1 MTMRFQG
8 KVVLVTGAGSGIG
21 RAAAI
26 LFAAEGARIGVLDA
40 QEATATAVA
49 RGIKS
54 AGGEA
59 LPLHADVAQAGEVC
73 TAVDALVSAWGRI
86 DIVLA
91 NAGINGVIAP
101 IDEIEPEEWDRTI
114 AVNLRGVF
122 LTFRYT
128 VPYVKRQGGA
138 MIITSSVQGT
148 RLFMNPGTT
157 AYACS
162 KAAQAAFAKKMAVE
176 LARHRIRVNVV
187 CPGSTTTQINDS
199 SISRSR
205 EKIQLPAQF
214 PQGKVLLT
222 GGKKATPQ
230 QVARAILFLASD
242 DADMITGTELW
253 VDGAQSLF
261 FG

>member
-1 MTMRFQG
+1 MTMRFSG
-8 KVVLVTGAGSGIG
+8 KVALVTGAGSGIG
-21 RAAAI
+21 RAAAL
-26 LFAAEGARIGVLDA
+26 LFAAEGARVGVLDWQA
-40 QEATATAVA
+40 AAASAVVGEIQA
-49 RGIKS
+49 
-54 AGGEA
+54 AGGDALA
-59 LPLHADVAQAGEVC
+59 LPADVSQADQVRS
-73 TAVDALVSAWGRI
+73 AVDALVAAWGRL

-91 NAGINGVIAP
+91 NAGINGIIAP
-101 IDEIEPEEWDRTI
+101 IDEIEPEEWDHTI

-122 LTFRYT
+122 LTFRYA

-138 MIITSSVQGT
+138 MIITSSIQGT

-176 LARHRIRVNVV
+176 LARYGIRVNVV
-187 CPGSTTTQINDS
+187 CPGSTTTHINES
-199 SISRSR
+199 SVSRSID
-205 EKIQLPAQF
+205 KIRLPAQF

-222 GGKKATPQ
+222 GGKKATPE
-230 QVARAILFLASD
+230 QVAKAVLFLASD
-242 DADMITGTELW
+242 DAAMITGSELW